1 MAPQFRSRPGDPGS
15 AGPHPAPA
23 DGAPVVGFLEL
34 FYDLVFV
41 ASTMVLSN
49 TFAADLS
56 WSTGGLCALVFA
68 LVWLLWFHTTNLAN
82 VERLDD
88 LGHRAL
94 VLVQMLLIS
103 LTTIAFADKET
114 SGGHFV
120 GVAYGGAVAV
130 VALLHHRVA
139 SSNPDV
145 AAWARRRRNH
155 LLLAGLLLVAT
166 IVLPTVLDT
175 AAFVAA
181 VVVLVL
187 PSSLGSTGR
196 ARRPPVD
203 VHHLTER
210 AALLTLIMCGEAFLK
225 VSLTVTEGAISRTD
239 VEAIVVEFLIVFA
252 IFWTYFD
259 DVPRAAIRPGPVLGE
274 LWALVHLPLQIGI
287 VAVAVGVSK
296 FLQIDGH
303 GVHDAV
309 VVVLGVG
316 FSLVYASLVVLGQLG
331 LRRPRGPLTSLR
343 VATVAAVVAWSTFGW
358 VAELAPEPYLVGLT
372 VLALVHAAG
381 ANRLR
386 LGTVVVPA

>member
-1 MAPQFRSRPGDPGS
+1 MAPRFGSRPEGPEHPVPGAGGGGDG
-15 AGPHPAPA
+15 
-23 DGAPVVGFLEL
+23 PVVGFLEL

-49 TFAADLS
+49 TFASDLS
-56 WSTGGLCALVFA
+56 WGTGGLCALVFA

-114 SGGHFV
+114 SGGDLV
-120 GVAYGGAVAV
+120 GLAYGGAVAV

-139 SSNPDV
+139 AADPRV
-145 AAWARRRRNH
+145 APWARRRRDQ
-155 LLLAGLLLVAT
+155 LLLAGALLVAT
-166 IVLPTVLDT
+166 LALPDLLDEVV
-175 AAFVAA
+175 FVVA

-187 PSSLGSTGR
+187 PSSLGRSGR
-196 ARRPPVD
+196 AARPPID

-225 VSLTVTEGAISRTD
+225 VSLTVTEGVISRAD
-239 VEAIVVEFLIVFA
+239 VEAIVVEFLVVFA

-259 DVPRAAIRPGPVLGE
+259 DVPRAGIRPGAVRGE

-296 FLQIDGH
+296 FLQVDGH
-303 GVHDAV
+303 GVHDEV
-309 VVVLGVG
+309 VVVLGLG
-316 FSLVYASLVVLGQLG
+316 FSLVYAGLAVLGQLG
-331 LRRPRGPLTSLR
+331 LRRPRC
-343 VATVAAVVAWSTFGW
+343 AARPRCAWRRSPWWSPGARWRGWSTCGPSRSW
-358 VAELAPEPYLVGLT
+358 SG
-372 VLALVHAAG
+372 
-381 ANRLR
+381 
-386 LGTVVVPA
+386 